1 MYYVNYLKV
10 KDNSVQFKAIKT
22 YLNKIQTFLILK
34 ESLNFSKIT
43 QFRLN

>member
-1 MYYVNYLKV
+1 MCYVNYLKV

-22 YLNKIQTFLILK
+22 DLNKIQTFFILR
-34 ESLNFSKIT
+34 EILNFSKIT